1 MNNTQGATHPILEK
15 GTNVVLAAFYG
26 FFAWSYGSAFLETY
40 SFSNL
45 LFFAFETMLVMFF
58 LFRAPPMRITG
69 SYYDWIIAIFGA
81 YITLAFRPADEPND
95 MAMLQALQMG
105 GILVSFFGLLALNR
119 SFGIVAANRRVKT
132 GGIYRFIRHPIYAG
146 YFVSVPAF
154 FVQNMTSYNAVVL
167 VLFLVSS
174 VLRIMTEEKLF
185 AMDPNY
191 AEYMKST
198 RWRMLP
204 GIW

>member
-1 MNNTQGATHPILEK
+1 MNTRAATNPILEK

-26 FFAWSYGSAFLETY
+26 IFAWSYGTAFFETY
-40 SFSNL
+40 SFSSL
-45 LFFAFETMLVMFF
+45 LFFVFESMLVLFF

-69 SYYDWIIAIFGA
+69 SYYDWIIAILGA

-95 MAMLQALQMG
+95 MFALQVVQMA
-105 GILVSFFGLLALNR
+105 GILVSFFGLMALNR
-119 SFGIVAANRRVKT
+119 SFGIVAANRKVKT

-154 FVQNMTSYNAVVL
+154 FVQNLNWYNLVVV
-167 VLFLVSS
+167 VLFLVFS
-174 VLRIMTEEKLF
+174 VLRILTEEKLLS
-185 AMDPNY
+185 MDPDY
-191 AEYMKST
+191 AEYMRIT